1 MFRREICLLQP
12 DSGAPRSPSSSRNIW
27 GAQDDQG
34 DSIVQKWKCAPIYL
48 WWQLINWGLHDR
60 PDRTWCDPRAFK
72 RTNFDRSEEAFYMFV
87 PNRFVYI
94 PEMTGTG
101 VARSRREIIWNAC
114 GRATSFIQKQ
124 ICNYASGNWLEI
136 TQVCYLQRI
145 VRQGGDVELAAVNP
159 DLFRW
164 NCRAM
169 NIPEISSF

>member
-1 MFRREICLLQP
+1 MRSWSSMNINEGCAQLFRVPCFGERSVFYRGGSRKLVKGGPRPPSPPPPPPKAAPLLQP
-12 DSGAPRSPSSSRNIW
+12 DSGVPRSPSSSRNIW

-34 DSIVQKWKCAPIYL
+34 DPIVQKWKCAPIYL

-60 PDRTWCDPRAFK
+60 PDRTWCDPRACK

-114 GRATSFIQKQ
+114 GQS
-124 ICNYASGNWLEI
+124 
-136 TQVCYLQRI
+136 YLLHT
-145 VRQGGDVELAAVNP
+145 ETN
-159 DLFRW
+159 
-164 NCRAM
+164 M
-169 NIPEISSF
+169 